1 MNQQSNLQINSSPRA
16 KFMNCNHIFHPIA
29 IGLLSITPAQATQEI
44 INKKQITPQATKS
57 TRIVLD
63 LRTREVKVLFGRRQL
78 GPWPVAIGAPE
89 TPTPHGEFRI
99 IQKVINPIYTATRQ
113 GRKIRYLPGP
123 TSPIGDRYLEFHRNR
138 RGVFAIHGTNWPN
151 WVRSRAAVSNGCIR
165 MLNQD
170 IRHLFDAVNI
180 GTPLE
185 IRN

>member
-1 MNQQSNLQINSSPRA
+1 M
-16 KFMNCNHIFHPIA
+16 KFNYIILPIVV
-29 IGLLSITPAQATQEI
+29 GSLLIAPARATQEI
-44 INKKQITPQATKS
+44 INKKEITPRAKKN
-57 TRIVLD
+57 TRIILD
-63 LRTREVKVLFGRRQL
+63 LRNREVKVLLDHRQL

-99 IQKVINPIYTATRQ
+99 IQKIINPIYTTNRQ
-113 GRKIRYLPGP
+113 GRKIRYPPGL

-138 RGVFAIHGTNWPN
+138 RGVFAIHGTNWPD

-170 IRHLFDAVNI
+170 IRQLFDAVNI

-185 IRN
+185 IHN

>member
-1 MNQQSNLQINSSPRA
+1 M
-16 KFMNCNHIFHPIA
+16 KFNYIILPIVV
-29 IGLLSITPAQATQEI
+29 GSLLIAPARATQEI
-44 INKKQITPQATKS
+44 INKKEITPRATKN
-57 TRIVLD
+57 TRIILD
-63 LRTREVKVLFGRRQL
+63 LRNREVKVLLDHRQL

-99 IQKVINPIYTATRQ
+99 IQKIINPIYTTNRQ
-113 GRKIRYLPGP
+113 GRKIRYPPGL

-138 RGVFAIHGTNWPN
+138 RGVFAIHGTNWPD

-170 IRHLFDAVNI
+170 IRQLFDAVNI

-185 IRN
+185 IHN

>member
-1 MNQQSNLQINSSPRA
+1 M
-16 KFMNCNHIFHPIA
+16 KFKYIIHPIVV
-29 IGLLSITPAQATQEI
+29 GLLLITPARATQQT
-44 INKKQITPQATKS
+44 INKKEITPRATKN

-113 GRKIRYLPGP
+113 GRRIRYLPGP

>member
-1 MNQQSNLQINSSPRA
+1 M
-16 KFMNCNHIFHPIA
+16 KFKYIIHPIVV
-29 IGLLSITPAQATQEI
+29 GLLLITSARATQQT
-44 INKKQITPQATKS
+44 INKKEITPRATKN
-57 TRIVLD
+57 TRIILD
-63 LRTREVKVLFGRRQL
+63 LRKREVKVLSDHRQL

-99 IQKVINPIYTATRQ
+99 IQKIINPIYTTNRQ
-113 GRKIRYLPGP
+113 GRKIRYLPGL

-138 RGVFAIHGTNWPN
+138 RGVFAIHGTNWPD

-170 IRHLFDAVNI
+170 IRQLFDAVNI

-185 IRN
+185 IHN

>member
-1 MNQQSNLQINSSPRA
+1 M
-16 KFMNCNHIFHPIA
+16 KFNYIIHPIVV
-29 IGLLSITPAQATQEI
+29 GSLLIAPAGATQEI
-44 INKKQITPQATKS
+44 INKKEITPRATKN
-57 TRIVLD
+57 TRIILD
-63 LRTREVKVLFGRRQL
+63 LRNREVKVLLDHRQL

-99 IQKVINPIYTATRQ
+99 IQKIINPIYTTNRQ
-113 GRKIRYLPGP
+113 GRKIRYPPGL

-138 RGVFAIHGTNWPN
+138 RGVFAIHGTNWPD

-170 IRHLFDAVNI
+170 IRQLFDAVNI

-185 IRN
+185 IHN

>member
-1 MNQQSNLQINSSPRA
+1 MKYNYIIL
-16 KFMNCNHIFHPIA
+16 PIVV
-29 IGLLSITPAQATQEI
+29 GSLLIAPARATQEI
-44 INKKQITPQATKS
+44 INKKEITPRATKN
-57 TRIVLD
+57 TRIILD
-63 LRTREVKVLFGRRQL
+63 LRNREVKVLLDHRQL

-99 IQKVINPIYTATRQ
+99 IQKIINPIYTTNRQ
-113 GRKIRYLPGP
+113 GRKIRYPPGL

-138 RGVFAIHGTNWPN
+138 RGVFAIHGTNWPD

-170 IRHLFDAVNI
+170 IRQLFDAVNI

-185 IRN
+185 IHN

>member
-1 MNQQSNLQINSSPRA
+1 M
-16 KFMNCNHIFHPIA
+16 KFNYIIHPIVV
-29 IGLLSITPAQATQEI
+29 GSLLIAPARATQEI
-44 INKKQITPQATKS
+44 INKKEITPRATKN
-57 TRIVLD
+57 TRIILD
-63 LRTREVKVLFGRRQL
+63 LRNREVKVLLDHRQL

-99 IQKVINPIYTATRQ
+99 IQKIINPIYTTNRQ
-113 GRKIRYLPGP
+113 GRKIRYPPGL

-138 RGVFAIHGTNWPN
+138 RGVFAIHGTNWPD

-170 IRHLFDAVNI
+170 IRQLFDAVNI

-185 IRN
+185 IHN